1 MTKPA
6 GPPTPRLGRRMARF
20 NQLVTN
26 HVTLRFA
33 GRVPYFGVVKHRGR
47 KSGRSF
53 RTPVNVF
60 PITGGFRIVL
70 TYGSD
75 SQWVKNVSAAGEAQ
89 ILTRGQTYRVVEPRL
104 VHDATHEHVPGPM
117 RLMLRAVRVEDFL
130 ELRRAD

>member
-1 MTKPA
+1 MTRSPP
-6 GPPTPRLGRRMARF
+6 GPHACCLGRRMARS

-53 RTPVNVF
+53 RTPVRLPDHRGV
-60 PITGGFRIVL
+60 PDRV